1 VFIRGK
7 VLLFADP
14 RSSALTRGRILIFFP
29 ISVISVNQ
37 WSDFFPAFLRVSVPP
52 W

>member
-1 VFIRGK
+1 VKIW
-7 VLLFADP
+7 LFPDP
-14 RSSALTRGRILIFFP
+14 RSFALIRGRALPDHPIFVP
-29 ISVISVNQ
+29 ISVISVNY